1 MAGEERKPSAAPT
14 GEAGSRG
21 SRLPTSARARTARKM
36 HTAGAFF
43 RVLFPSFSTLTAI
56 SATTQALMPPRA
68 CWTRGESAKL
78 LRNAAMRVMM
88 MREGNT
94 RPRVATT
101 PPETPRYLCP
111 TKVAVFTAM
120 TPGVHWPMAK

>member
-1 MAGEERKPSAAPT
+1 MAGEERKPSTAPM

-21 SRLPTSARARTARKM
+21 SRLPASARASTARKI

-43 RVLFPSFSTLTAI
+43 KVVFPSFSTLTAI
-56 SATTQALMPPRA
+56 RATTQALMPPRA
-68 CWTRGESAKL
+68 CCTRGESAKL

-94 RPRVATT
+94 RPRVAIT
-101 PPETPRYLCP
+101 PPAMPPVWKP
-111 TKVAVFTAM
+111 T
-120 TPGVHWPMAK
+120 